1 MCAYYIIVL
10 GYSSMFWGFIFEK
23 EDGDMLEK
31 RIRLSATLCSK
42 RQQNHLAT
50 LSVCVGDNARVAFIF
65 CC

>member
-1 MCAYYIIVL
+1 
-10 GYSSMFWGFIFEK
+10 MFWGFIFEK

-50 LSVCVGDNARVAFIF
+50 LSVCVGDNARVALSSATSCRCISTVTY
-65 CC
+65 

>member
-1 MCAYYIIVL
+1 
-10 GYSSMFWGFIFEK
+10 MFWGFIFEK

-50 LSVCVGDNARVAFIF
+50 LSVCVGDNARVALSSTTR
-65 CC
+65 C